1 MTDTYDINFGL
12 TFIQGKY
19 LCEGKERNTER
30 KEKKNHKQSL
40 TRGGFSLRTKSK
52 VDKAHRQN
60 VLNDLVIFSNHVLF
74 IL

>member
-19 LCEGKERNTER
+19 LCEGKEKYR
-30 KEKKNHKQSL
+30 KEGEKNHKQSL

-52 VDKAHRQN
+52 VDKAHPQN

-74 IL
+74 L